1 MVNLLT
7 KALRTISSAQNTACR
22 QLLVFALLPLFASAC
37 TTPDTGESTA
47 KSEQKNKN
55 EITDVSVPD
64 PSALPHT
71 PLGGYLAGRH
81 ARKVY
86 DSSAAAVFFNRALI
100 ADPDNSELL
109 RHTLA
114 AMVGERK
121 IEESLP
127 LANRLIASNVSDPT
141 ALLTVASEFVRTGAY
156 EKAREHLSSL
166 PRTGFYPYLKSLLTS
181 WTLVGDNDGTTALE
195 ELELLQTASN
205 FSATHDYHVGLITD
219 LLGMTGLAQ
228 KTFRSAVTSVRG
240 PRIRSVLA
248 AGSFFERN
256 GQTDNAR
263 KLYQAFPASAGPETT
278 VLDAALSRIDAGEEA
293 PPLVYNAKGGFAEAL
308 YEIGAAFFKDR
319 AYAPALIYTQLAL
332 HVRPDFDVA
341 QILLADLYVATGL
354 YTEAVKTFRNVPK
367 ESPFLWSARIR
378 LASALNELGELEAA
392 RKELRTLATEKKERS
407 DSLMVLAD
415 LLRTKEQY
423 HDAVS
428 VYDEAIARIGTI
440 EQRHWTVF
448 YARGMSLERSG
459 EWSKAESDFLRA
471 LELQPD
477 QPLVLNYL
485 GYSWVDMGM
494 RLPEARSM
502 IEKAVSQRPND
513 GYIVD
518 SLGWVLYRLKDFD
531 AALVHLERAVE
542 LRPNDPV
549 ITDHYGDAL
558 WQTGRRTEAR
568 FQWRRALS
576 LNPNPDLL
584 KSVEEKLRRGGPTN
598 LQTSDQ
604 S

>member
-1 MVNLLT
+1 
-7 KALRTISSAQNTACR
+7 
-22 QLLVFALLPLFASAC
+22 
-37 TTPDTGESTA
+37 
-47 KSEQKNKN
+47 
-55 EITDVSVPD
+55 
-64 PSALPHT
+64 
-71 PLGGYLAGRH
+71 
-81 ARKVY
+81 
-86 DSSAAAVFFNRALI
+86 
-100 ADPDNSELL
+100 
-109 RHTLA
+109 
-114 AMVGERK
+114 
-121 IEESLP
+121 
-127 LANRLIASNVSDPT
+127 
-141 ALLTVASEFVRTGAY
+141 
-156 EKAREHLSSL
+156 
-166 PRTGFYPYLKSLLTS
+166 
-181 WTLVGDNDGTTALE
+181 
-195 ELELLQTASN
+195 
-205 FSATHDYHVGLITD
+205 
-219 LLGMTGLAQ
+219 
-228 KTFRSAVTSVRG
+228 
-240 PRIRSVLA
+240 
-248 AGSFFERN
+248 
-256 GQTDNAR
+256 
-263 KLYQAFPASAGPETT
+263 
-278 VLDAALSRIDAGEEA
+278 
-293 PPLVYNAKGGFAEAL
+293 
-308 YEIGAAFFKDR
+308 
-319 AYAPALIYTQLAL
+319 
-332 HVRPDFDVA
+332 
-341 QILLADLYVATGL
+341 
-354 YTEAVKTFRNVPK
+354 
-367 ESPFLWSARIR
+367 